1 MQHIAHAQPG
11 NEHTY
16 SGDDAVIQTEKEG
29 YMLTVGTAE
38 IHLTQL
44 DATNNLHTLY

>member
-1 MQHIAHAQPG
+1 MQHIVHAQPV

-29 YMLTVGTAE
+29 YVLTVGTAE
-38 IHLTQL
+38 IHLT
-44 DATNNLHTLY
+44 